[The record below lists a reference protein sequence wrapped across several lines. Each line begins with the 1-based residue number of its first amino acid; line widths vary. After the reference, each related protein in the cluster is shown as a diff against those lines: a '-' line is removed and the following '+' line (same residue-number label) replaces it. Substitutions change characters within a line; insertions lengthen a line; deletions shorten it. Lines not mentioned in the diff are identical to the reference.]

1 MLEVKNYSN
10 YILKDIELNIT
21 SGENIIIL
29 GSNGCG
35 KTTLAKI
42 ISGIIENN
50 HVKINNKK
58 ISTLYGK
65 NRTTLLNYIP
75 PKLDIFDD
83 YITVFEFLRLN
94 SLHNNISI
102 EEVLN
107 LINIQNLKNK
117 SCKFLSSGES
127 QLVLLAS
134 AILHGAS
141 FTIFD
146 EITSNLDPTKLKM
159 VFDILKSNQFFE
171 SKIIITHNLHMAY
184 KLGFDIIFMQ
194 DGKIIFKGQNK
205 EFFEQKSLDK
215 FFGGSIQKIDDN
227 IVVNI

>member
-21 SGENIIIL
+21 NGENLIIL

-65 NRTTLLNYIP
+65 NRTTLINYIP

-94 SLHNNISI
+94 SLHNSISI

-194 DGKIIFKGQNK
+194 DGKIIFKGQNQ

-215 FFGGSIQKIDDN
+215 FFDGSIQKIDDN

>member
-10 YILKDIELNIT
+10 YILKDIELNIN
-21 SGENIIIL
+21 SGENYIIL

-35 KTTLAKI
+35 KTTLAKT

-58 ISTLYGK
+58 ISTLYGE
-65 NRTTLLNYIP
+65 NRTILLNYIP
-75 PKLDIFDD
+75 TKFDIFDD

-107 LINIQNLKNK
+107 LLNIQNLNNR

-171 SKIIITHNLHMAY
+171 SKIIITHNLHMAH

-194 DGKIIFKGQNK
+194 DGKIIFKGQNQD
-205 EFFEQKSLDK
+205 FFEQRSLDK

-227 IVVNI
+227 IVVNV